1 MEQTNVSDRPQG
13 IQDVPNQIEDKVLKT
28 AAMFF
33 GHELLPYLGIK
44 GRMAAVAPT
53 EQIHLDVRRMEE
65 DFNFIMEDGVL
76 RHLEFE
82 SDQITEKDLRRFREY
97 EAFLS
102 LTSGRQV
109 ITTVLCSAHVRNP
122 KTRLNCGINVYRI
135 ELVRIKDA
143 DADHVFND
151 LDMKLRQGGRLT
163 RSDLFPLLLAPLMS
177 GNMDVC
183 GRICR
188 GMDIL
193 CMAQVDADK
202 DDIRRMEAVLYA
214 WAVKFLNKT
223 DLAKLKERMGM
234 TLLGQMLMEDGIRK
248 GLEKGLEKGEMIKL
262 ISLVMKKARKGLSP
276 DETAEVL
283 EEDIRVITRIYDAV
297 EECPNQDEYTIY
309 ERLSQQP

>member
-1 MEQTNVSDRPQG
+1 M
-13 IQDVPNQIEDKVLKT
+13 
-28 AAMFF
+28 
-33 GHELLPYLGIK
+33 
-44 GRMAAVAPT
+44 
-53 EQIHLDVRRMEE
+53 
-65 DFNFIMEDGVL
+65 
-76 RHLEFE
+76 
-82 SDQITEKDLRRFREY
+82 
-97 EAFLS
+97 
-102 LTSGRQV
+102 
-109 ITTVLCSAHVRNP
+109 
-122 KTRLNCGINVYRI
+122 
-135 ELVRIKDA
+135 VRIKNA

-202 DDIRRMEAVLYA
+202 DDIRCMEAVLYT

-223 DLAKLKERMGM
+223 DLAKLKESMGM